1 MKYNREELCHTCG
14 GSGAKAGTHRKRVI
28 SVEVVDKL
36 MLFVIHRLVGC
47 KLKQL
52 VMSVMEQ
59 VRKLKKNA
67 QLVMVQ
73 VMKKLHIL
81 LK

>member
-1 MKYNREELCHTCG
+1 MKNSVILVMAQE
-14 GSGAKAGTHRKRVI
+14 RKLERIRKLVI

-59 VRKLKKNA
+59 VRKLKKNV